1 MHILPHRSR
10 LCGFYVTAAALSM
23 YNGVDL
29 SGNRYDVDSLASCV
43 SDAVRNRCK
52 DVIVPLRNVRAA
64 ELCVL
69 VRPRL
74 HCVCHSAGTDAAVC
88 TVRLP
93 VSMRYVSSDHTACKR
108 NQSIQSTR
116 RLSSQSSRTHQAHGG
131 ASQLPL
137 TDKD

>member
-1 MHILPHRSR
+1 MHILHHRSR

-52 DVIVPLRNVRAA
+52 DAIVPLRNVGAA
-64 ELCVL
+64 EFCVI

-93 VSMRYVSSDHTACKR
+93 VSMRYVSSDHTGCER

-116 RLSSQSSRTHQAHGG
+116 RLSSQSSRVRIKRMVGLHNC
-131 ASQLPL
+131 L
-137 TDKD
+137 